1 MMSGFKP
8 REDSNSFLICQRSR
22 PLAAMFLRD
31 QVCFICF
38 VVGHRGNIPA
48 NFYSVLTIGS
58 RGYVNISYKCL
69 QRKPATPCV
78 IFLQK
83 CTMTAAI
90 LNFKVVNC
98 FHVKPAKLDIIS
110 QYFFFKASGSVCLKA
125 LSHYNVLSNVYRR
138 MEYISSMLA
147 YADL

>member
-1 MMSGFKP
+1 MEGCHHFYHMMCGF

-90 LNFKVVNC
+90 LNCKVANC
-98 FHVKPAKLDIIS
+98 FHVKPAH
-110 QYFFFKASGSVCLKA
+110 C
-125 LSHYNVLSNVYRR
+125 SHTTTANWVSSLIPVLG
-138 MEYISSMLA
+138 
-147 YADL
+147 